1 MKKLMASLFL
11 ISALFNSYAEKITLD
26 EYISLVQKNNKDLKI
41 ARKNTEKAKTLVSQ
55 AFASFFPMIGATAG
69 YTHYQGSVSLE
80 DSFLSSNPMVAQY
93 YPQMKDSLDDL
104 NINNASVGLG
114 AEMNIFNPQSIGAYR
129 VTKKSYEMQKEGEN
143 YIQKYLV
150 VNAKK
155 LYAQVQLLNDVL
167 AVQKE
172 MEEMYRAV
180 YDSQLK
186 KYNAG
191 TITELDLR
199 MAEVDLKNA
208 ELAVIQAEKNLNVGF
223 TAFKHLASIN
233 SSCEIEPV
241 ETGVNF

>member
-1 MKKLMASLFL
+1 M
-11 ISALFNSYAEKITLD
+11 
-26 EYISLVQKNNKDLKI
+26 KI

-55 AFASFFPMIGATAG
+55 AFASFVPMIGATAG

-208 ELAVIQAEKNLNVGF
+208 ELAVIQAEKNLKVELSKMKEMGIISEEEFNEKK
-223 TAFKHLASIN
+223 AALLAKI
-233 SSCEIEPV
+233 
-241 ETGVNF
+241 